1 MLGSGH
7 VGATVTLDNMEQ
19 HSRRDCLKIKRVP
32 IQDGE
37 DTDGIVKSIGESIGV
52 QLEESDTYNTR
63 LASKQSYYLPQV
75 KTNYG
80 KFSLRYK
87 WSKNLKLDC

>member
-1 MLGSGH
+1 
-7 VGATVTLDNMEQ
+7 MEQ
-19 HSRRDCLKIKRVP
+19 HSRRDCLKIERVL

-37 DTDGIVKSIGESIGV
+37 DTDGIVKSIGESIDV
-52 QLEESDTYNTR
+52 QLEESDTYKTR

-80 KFSLRYK
+80 KFSYK
-87 WSKNLKLDC
+87 